1 MKMDLCL
8 LINYRHIINWGGG
21 DDDHQVDH
29 VLVQVPGE
37 RTLFFEPFIYINDHF
52 IKTGSGQT

>member
-1 MKMDLCL
+1 M
-8 LINYRHIINWGGG
+8 RINWGGG